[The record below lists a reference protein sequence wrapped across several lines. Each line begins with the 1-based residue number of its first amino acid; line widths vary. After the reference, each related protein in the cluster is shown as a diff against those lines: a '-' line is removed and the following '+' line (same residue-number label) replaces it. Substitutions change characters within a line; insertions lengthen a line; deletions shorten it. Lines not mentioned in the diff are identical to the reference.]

1 MSCTSWQI
9 SSSLFNFHT
18 QYAARFSPCLREGV
32 CLCEF
37 TLFRHAFPLFAVVA
51 VVAAA
56 INMQPLPTL
65 GAQCS
70 STCRSPS
77 IVFLCIFPSL
87 LTISLPSPSPSLWGN
102 NCCSVLHALSPSC
115 RLPPS
120 WARKL
125 LLRAPIL
132 LLPAEVTTYPLP
144 ASLLAGPTGPPG
156 LPGLAFRP
164 LRLGRGH
171 CLTWSLVN
179 VLCRSIKRS

>member
-18 QYAARFSPCLREGV
+18 QYAARFSPCLREVV

-70 STCRSPS
+70 STCRSP
-77 IVFLCIFPSL
+77 P
-87 LTISLPSPSPSLWGN
+87 
-102 NCCSVLHALSPSC
+102 
-115 RLPPS
+115 
-120 WARKL
+120 
-125 LLRAPIL
+125 
-132 LLPAEVTTYPLP
+132 PAEFSSAFSQAFSQFPFPPPCATTAVP
-144 ASLLAGPTGPPG
+144 
-156 LPGLAFRP
+156 F
-164 LRLGRGH
+164 
-171 CLTWSLVN
+171 C
-179 VLCRSIKRS
+179 VLCHHLAACRRLERVNCYFVGQSSCSPMKSRHTHFPPVYWQDLQDHQDSHSARCVLAVAIV

>member
-70 STCRSPS
+70 STCRSPPPAEFS
-77 IVFLCIFPSL
+77 SAFSQAFSQFPFPPPCATTAVPFCVLCHHL
-87 LTISLPSPSPSLWGN
+87 AACRRLERV
-102 NCCSVLHALSPSC
+102 NCYFVG
-115 RLPPS
+115 
-120 WARKL
+120 
-125 LLRAPIL
+125 PIL
-132 LLPAEVTTYPLP
+132 LLPAEVTTVGNFPPVYWQDLQNRQDCQDSHF
-144 ASLLAGPTGPPG
+144 ARCVLAV
-156 LPGLAFRP
+156 AI
-164 LRLGRGH
+164 
-171 CLTWSLVN
+171 V
-179 VLCRSIKRS
+179 